1 MGIAVTFVMGLAS
14 AVCYVVDEFVLGR
27 FGLDYMQT
35 VAFILVIAALVQF
48 IEMFLQKSMP
58 SLYTALGIYLPLITT
73 NCAVLGVVLLNVQN
87 NYNFIESVVYG
98 VTGGLGFLLAIVL
111 FASIGAPAVRGL
123 SQGVEGFPIA
133 LVDRW
138 SDGLAFMGFSG
149 LKVCK
154 RRQEEKWISVMS
166 LLPSW
171 CWVSSAP
178 CSASSWQWPPRSLRV
193 KKDPPGRGIL
203 SHLAGA
209 NCGGCG
215 FPGCAGCAAAILAGT
230 APVNACAPAGAENA
244 AAIAKIMGQE
254 APSGERKV
262 AFVRCNGGTNAAKRY
277 EYVGVKDCLSATKV
291 AGGPLECQFGCL
303 GFGSCVSACQFGAM
317 SIGPNGAAV
326 VDPDKCTDCMA
337 CAKACPR
344 HLITEVPVSKKVHVA
359 CANQDKG
366 KAAMSVCTH
375 SCIGCGLCQ
384 KECKK
389 DAIHV
394 VNGVAVIDYDKCVGC
409 KLCTKVCPRD
419 AILPIATA
427 EEKEKYKAIKK
438 AQAEK
443 AAAAKAAET
452 AGAAQ

>member
-1 MGIAVTFVMGLAS
+1 M
-14 AVCYVVDEFVLGR
+14 EVL
-27 FGLDYMQT
+27 
-35 VAFILVIAALVQF
+35 
-48 IEMFLQKSMP
+48 
-58 SLYTALGIYLPLITT
+58 LYTILSLCALG
-73 NCAVLGVVLLNVQN
+73 VLAAVVLYFVAQK
-87 NYNFIESVVYG
+87 F
-98 VTGGLGFLLAIVL
+98 
-111 FASIGAPAVRGL
+111 R
-123 SQGVEGFPIA
+123 VEEDPRIDE
-133 LVDRW
+133 V
-138 SDGLAFMGFSG
+138 
-149 LKVCK
+149 
-154 RRQEEKWISVMS
+154 EKM
-166 LLPSW
+166 LP
-171 CWVSSAP
+171 
-178 CSASSWQWPPRSLRV
+178 
-193 KKDPPGRGIL
+193 
-203 SHLAGA
+203 GA

-215 FPGCAGCAAAILAGT
+215 FAGCRGMADALVKRDDISELFCPVGGGDCMKAVAAYLGKAAAEKQPEVATVRCGGT
-230 APVNACAPAGAENA
+230 CEKRPRTNQYDGARSCAVASSLYVGESACA
-244 AAIAKIMGQE
+244 
-254 APSGERKV
+254 
-262 AFVRCNGGTNAAKRY
+262 
-277 EYVGVKDCLSATKV
+277 
-291 AGGPLECQFGCL
+291 FGCL

-366 KAAMSVCTH
+366 KAAMEVCSN

>member
-1 MGIAVTFVMGLAS
+1 MITNVIYAVL
-14 AVCYVVDEFVLGR
+14 
-27 FGLDYMQT
+27 
-35 VAFILVIAALVQF
+35 
-48 IEMFLQKSMP
+48 
-58 SLYTALGIYLPLITT
+58 
-73 NCAVLGVVLLNVQN
+73 VLGV
-87 NYNFIESVVYG
+87 IAVVF
-98 VTGGLGFLLAIVL
+98 GL
-111 FASIGAPAVRGL
+111 
-123 SQGVEGFPIA
+123 
-133 LVDRW
+133 
-138 SDGLAFMGFSG
+138 
-149 LKVCK
+149 
-154 RRQEEKWISVMS
+154 
-166 LLPSW
+166 
-171 CWVSSAP
+171 
-178 CSASSWQWPPRSLRV
+178 
-193 KKDPPGRGIL
+193 IL
-203 SHLAGA
+203 SVAAKAFEVKVDERLPKIQACLAGA

-215 FPGCAGCAAAILAGT
+215 YPGCAGCAEAILAGK
-230 APVNACAPAGAENA
+230 APVTACAPAGAEGA
-244 AAIAKIMGQE
+244 AKIAEIMGME
-254 APSGERKV
+254 APSGEKQV
-262 AFVRCNGGTNAAKRY
+262 AHVLCNGGTNAAKRY

-443 AAAAKAAET
+443 AAAAKKAAEE
-452 AGAAQ
+452 AAPQA

>member
-1 MGIAVTFVMGLAS
+1 MAN
-14 AVCYVVDEFVLGR
+14 
-27 FGLDYMQT
+27 
-35 VAFILVIAALVQF
+35 VIAA
-48 IEMFLQKSMP
+48 I
-58 SLYTALGIYLPLITT
+58 
-73 NCAVLGVVLLNVQN
+73 AVLSILGALFGMVLAV
-87 NYNFIESVVYG
+87 
-98 VTGGLGFLLAIVL
+98 
-111 FASIGAPAVRGL
+111 AS
-123 SQGVEGFPIA
+123 
-133 LVDRW
+133 
-138 SDGLAFMGFSG
+138 
-149 LKVCK
+149 KVF
-154 RRQEEKWISVMS
+154 E
-166 LLPSW
+166 
-171 CWVSSAP
+171 
-178 CSASSWQWPPRSLRV
+178 V
-193 KKDPPGRGIL
+193 KKDPREEEIL

-366 KAAMSVCTH
+366 KAAMSVCSN

-394 VNGVAVIDYDKCVGC
+394 VGGVAVIDYDKCVGC

-419 AILPIATA
+419 AILPVATA

-443 AAAAKAAET
+443 AAAAKAAAAKAADET
-452 AGAAQ
+452 AGTAQ